1 MDYENLGDLIRQG
14 VRHHLEYRPK
24 EALARLKDGTLFP
37 VMLERAKMLQQE
49 LWQAAETEA
58 DRAFL
63 YSDLKWG
70 SGLFTEEEPKRSAK
84 AQREARQW
92 LDTLGGE
99 TTLLEK
105 ALQEANLAYSWSPW
119 NRETWEAE
127 TARQPQ

>member
-24 EALARLKDGTLFP
+24 EAIAKLKAGTLFQE
-37 VMLERAKMLQQE
+37 MMESAKHLQEQV
-49 LWQAAETEA
+49 WWSAETEA

-119 NRETWEAE
+119 NRETWEEE